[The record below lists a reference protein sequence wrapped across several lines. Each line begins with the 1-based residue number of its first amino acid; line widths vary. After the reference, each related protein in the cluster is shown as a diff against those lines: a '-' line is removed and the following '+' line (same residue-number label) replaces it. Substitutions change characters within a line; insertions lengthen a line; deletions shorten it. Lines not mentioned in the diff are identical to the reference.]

1 MYKTRCRFVLS
12 EHGRVMDSVLFK
24 GYVMNNEASE
34 LLRIRFT
41 FIRDFL
47 CPCLFQ
53 FTLFDVHYYSVIN

>member
-1 MYKTRCRFVLS
+1 
-12 EHGRVMDSVLFK
+12 MDSVLFK
-24 GYVMNNEASE
+24 GYGMNNEASE
-34 LLRIRFT
+34 LLRSFT